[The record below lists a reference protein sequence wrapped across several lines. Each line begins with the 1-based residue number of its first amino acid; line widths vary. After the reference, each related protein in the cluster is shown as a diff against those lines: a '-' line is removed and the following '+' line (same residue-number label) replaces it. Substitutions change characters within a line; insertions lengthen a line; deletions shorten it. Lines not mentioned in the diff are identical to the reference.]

1 MRTLSG
7 AADSKDTRPSL
18 GREPIG
24 LVQWILQE
32 SSYPETA
39 VLSLSAAFVDEATI
53 KGQAAK
59 VLAGASLASKCF
71 AELFVYLPTEDVGE
85 GAREISLCYKDLT
98 TVQKATA
105 KNMLAGYANNG
116 SHHAF
121 LVCVTRNPLHPEP
134 VVVPIF
140 SLASMPAGDGAQRH
154 ALAGRIIACT
164 NNSVERGLPR
174 AVLTEP

>member
-7 AADSKDTRPSL
+7 AADSKDTRLSL

-71 AELFVYLPTEDVGE
+71 AELFAAL
-85 GAREISLCYKDLT
+85 L
-98 TVQKATA
+98 A
-105 KNMLAGYANNG
+105 KNDKEVNG
-116 SHHAF
+116 EIYF
-121 LVCVTRNPLHPEP
+121 YYDDIVTME
-134 VVVPIF
+134 
-140 SLASMPAGDGAQRH
+140 
-154 ALAGRIIACT
+154 
-164 NNSVERGLPR
+164 
-174 AVLTEP
+174 